1 MCMRTTRHRG
11 KLKQYMSLY
20 RVFAWQPCW
29 MAVTIRFLFSGKL
42 NLFLCKTFSLFLP
55 SNMAAMQTIYS
66 NPKPSLTCPVNRIAP
81 FVTTVVHFDVVALA
95 VAVTSN
101 HCFAISSI
109 TNPTVAA
116 AVAMD
121 SGEWVPF
128 GCAHSYTRVR

>member
-55 SNMAAMQTIYS
+55 SNMAAMQSLYS
-66 NPKPSLTCPVNRIAP
+66 NPKHSLTCPVNRIAA
-81 FVTTVVHFDVVALA
+81 FVTTVYYDILLCVYVHVHMYRVFKWQPCWMVVTIRFL
-95 VAVTSN
+95 
-101 HCFAISSI
+101 F
-109 TNPTVAA
+109 
-116 AVAMD
+116 
-121 SGEWVPF
+121 SGKLN
-128 GCAHSYTRVR
+128 